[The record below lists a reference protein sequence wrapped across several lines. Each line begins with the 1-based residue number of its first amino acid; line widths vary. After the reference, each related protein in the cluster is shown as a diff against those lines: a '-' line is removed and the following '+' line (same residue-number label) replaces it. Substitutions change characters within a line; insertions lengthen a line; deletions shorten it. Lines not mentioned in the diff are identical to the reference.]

1 MIPFPLL
8 LRMQIVLV
16 DQLDRFVF
24 KPLLYEL
31 LTQGSVELMLVEVAM
46 AEKNKAMIKCLTG
59 CG

>member
-1 MIPFPLL
+1 
-8 LRMQIVLV
+8 MQIVLV

-31 LTQGSVELMLVEVAM
+31 LTQGSVELMLVEAAM
-46 AEKNKAMIKCLTG
+46 AKKNKAMIRCLKE